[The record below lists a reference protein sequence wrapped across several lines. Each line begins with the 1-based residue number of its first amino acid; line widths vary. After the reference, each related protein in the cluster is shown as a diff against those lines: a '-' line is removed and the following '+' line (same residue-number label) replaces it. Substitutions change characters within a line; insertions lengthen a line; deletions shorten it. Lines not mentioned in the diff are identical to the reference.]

1 MAKLR
6 PSRRRGPLAAAV
18 LLALL
23 LGACAQPTPYQPAD
37 GGFGYTQQ
45 QLESNRYR
53 VSFAGN
59 MVTSRDTV
67 QNYLLYR
74 AAEVTVES
82 GDDYF
87 VLVDQNLERS
97 TVYHGTG
104 QSSFG
109 YSSRLDPFQP
119 GIGGGFTNY
128 TAVPVDSYAASADI
142 LLFKGEKPAN
152 EPRAYDAREVLR
164 RLDPAVVRAPGVAR
178 IEPARDPQPQELQE
192 QQQ

>member
-1 MAKLR
+1 VV
-6 PSRRRGPLAAAV
+6 AAGLLV
-18 LLALL
+18 LL
-23 LGACAQPTPYQPAD
+23 GGCAQPTPYQPAD

-74 AAEVTVES
+74 AAEVTVEA
-82 GDDYF
+82 GAEYF

-104 QSSFG
+104 HSTFG
-109 YSSRLDPFQP
+109 YNSRRDPYQP
-119 GIGGGFTNY
+119 GIGAGFTNY

-142 LLFKGEKPAN
+142 LVFKGEKPAN

-164 RLDPAVVRAPGVAR
+164 RLDSAVVRAPGVAR
-178 IEPARDPQPQELQE
+178 IEPAQVPQDSQAQEPRPQESAQ
-192 QQQ
+192 